1 MPGKY
6 DEEALSAL
14 SASAATQKEEVH
26 AKAQKA
32 KEVEEA
38 QKKLAD
44 MMVEAQK
51 KVLLMLATPP
61 MSCFGLSFCQSG
73 SWAFWLHSVIHDQR
87 AFSLRVSG
95 PLPV

>member
-6 DEEALSAL
+6 DEEALPAL
-14 SASAATQKEEVH
+14 SASAATQKEEVQ

-32 KEVEEA
+32 KEAEEA

-51 KVLLMLATPP
+51 KVLLLLATPP
-61 MSCFGLSFCQSG
+61 LSCSGLSFRQSG
-73 SWAFWLHSVIHDQR
+73 AGLFNCT
-87 AFSLRVSG
+87 
-95 PLPV
+95 

>member
-1 MPGKY
+1 M
-6 DEEALSAL
+6 
-14 SASAATQKEEVH
+14 H

-32 KEVEEA
+32 KEAEEA

-61 MSCFGLSFCQSG
+61 SSCSGLPFCQSG
-73 SWAFWLHSVIHDQR
+73 SWSFWQHSAVHDQR
-87 AFSLRVSG
+87 AFSLRVPG
-95 PLPV
+95 PLLMEGSAANLI